1 MRGVGAVRYAGIHVE
16 KPIVERFLTTVF
28 LVGTEALGCKVTRF
42 HVPGRPAA
50 AVGGWYEVIK
60 LGIIKVP
67 LDPDHD

>member
-1 MRGVGAVRYAGIHVE
+1 MGAGSVRYAGINVE
-16 KPIVERFLTTVF
+16 KPMVERFLTTVF
-28 LVGTEALGCKVTRF
+28 FVGTEALGCKPTCF